1 MTTLRLL
8 TGFKPDDPPCDDRSY
23 TCMCEFHVA
32 ERLALVARGIRPDL
46 RQPWEP
52 RPAKAA

>member
-32 ERLALVARGIRPDL
+32 ERLAL
-46 RQPWEP
+46 QPWEP